1 MRQRVEQVFFCL
13 AFAMLLL
20 PLLAGNSV
28 DVVRERQGG
37 DGFFLKALMESIMLE
52 TLDDFDDCTELR
64 GLLRLLFPVKPPWEH
79 VPGAV

>member
-1 MRQRVEQVFFCL
+1 
-13 AFAMLLL
+13 MLLL

-52 TLDDFDDCTELR
+52 TLDAFDDSTALG
-64 GLLRLLFPVKPPWEH
+64 GLLRLLAPAKPP
-79 VPGAV
+79 

>member
-1 MRQRVEQVFFCL
+1 MRQRVERVFFCL
-13 AFAMLLL
+13 ASAMLLL

-52 TLDDFDDCTELR
+52 ALDDFDDCTELG
-64 GLLRLLFPVKPPWEH
+64 GLLRLLFPVKPTWEH